1 MVFSVSS
8 RSVGLQIKC
17 QNVKLQIEFCEE
29 KGGVDIYLKR
39 MASGDG
45 GRRVSSESI
54 AFHSFKHDC
63 SEPIRSS

>member
-1 MVFSVSS
+1 M
-8 RSVGLQIKC
+8 K
-17 QNVKLQIEFCEE
+17 NDDTEMEIEIC
-29 KGGVDIYLKR
+29 VRIYLVR

-63 SEPIRSS
+63 SESMRSS